1 MEKLESFEEYE
12 KVKKEG
18 MKLYYI
24 SHEECNVCK
33 VLLPR
38 LEKIL
43 DNYKKVQPKYVDVH
57 KIPMIKGELSAF
69 TVPTIVVTLDGKE
82 IIRESRYIQLDGFQ
96 DKLERYYEFV

>member
-1 MEKLESFEEYE
+1 MKNLKSFEEYDEEE
-12 KVKKEG
+12 KKG

-24 SHEECNVCK
+24 SHEDCNVCK

-43 DNYKKVQPKYVDVH
+43 ENYEKVQSKYVDIH

-69 TVPTIVVTLDGKE
+69 AVPTIVVTLDGKE
-82 IIRESRYIQLDGFQ
+82 IIRESRYIQLEAFDN
-96 DKLERYYEFV
+96 KLERYYEFV